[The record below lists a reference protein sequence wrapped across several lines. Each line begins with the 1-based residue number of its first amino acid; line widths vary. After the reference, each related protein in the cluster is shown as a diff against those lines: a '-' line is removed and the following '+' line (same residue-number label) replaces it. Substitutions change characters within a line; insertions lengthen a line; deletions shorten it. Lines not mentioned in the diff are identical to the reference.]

1 MLRTGGAAY
10 DASDSEID
18 EEEIGR
24 AGAISQ
30 RPQQAVQG
38 WSKAEPGRA
47 KKKRKR
53 KKQKVL
59 SGMQ

>member
-1 MLRTGGAAY
+1 MLRTGGAAD

-18 EEEIGR
+18 EEEMGR
-24 AGAISQ
+24 AGAICQ

-38 WSKAEPGRA
+38 WSKAETGRA
-47 KKKRKR
+47 KKKKN

>member
-1 MLRTGGAAY
+1 MLRTGGAAD

-18 EEEIGR
+18 EEEMGR

-38 WSKAEPGRA
+38 WSKAETGRA
-47 KKKRKR
+47 KKKKKH